1 MSSGLRCINPL
12 VEFSRKYIK
21 DIQSCTSTA
30 HIEYAFADIMCI
42 GNVFGMSL
50 DLINL
55 YLRTII
61 NVSFTSYMGM

>member
-1 MSSGLRCINPL
+1 MCSILRCINPL

-30 HIEYAFADIMCI
+30 HVEYAFADITCV

-50 DLINL
+50 DLIDL
-55 YLRTII
+55 YLRTVI
-61 NVSFTSYMGM
+61 NLFF